1 MNRTALALASIA
13 GLAGTALAGAPE
25 VAFWLTVLHNN
36 DGESQII
43 NAGEGREDFGGVAR
57 FATLAD
63 NLRAEAL
70 TTPALP
76 EAAARGSL
84 LINSGDTYL
93 AGPEFNASLNSGVPF
108 FDTLA
113 IELIGYDVAAVGNHE
128 LDFGPDVFADHLSG
142 FSAGFGLKYLSAN
155 LDYTNEAALAPFV
168 GTRLAKSTVIDV
180 AGVQVGI
187 VGATTESL
195 PFVSTP
201 RDIVVNAVAPA
212 VQAEV
217 DALTGMGVDHV
228 ILTSHL
234 QGIDTDIALAGE
246 LRGVDAIVAG
256 GGDEL
261 LGNAGD
267 LLIPGDTAER
277 PYPEFGTDLDGVQV
291 PVVAGPGDYQYL
303 GRLILGFDAD
313 GNLIQVDAGSGPVRV
328 AGGDNPDAVAADPE
342 VQAQVVEPVEAALAA
357 QAANI
362 VATSEVPL
370 DGSRPNI
377 RLVETN
383 LGNLCADSLLW
394 QATQSASAFGV
405 ATPDV
410 ALQNGGGIRNSNVIP
425 EGPLSELTVFGVL
438 PFANFVGVAEDI
450 PVAQFKEILENAISL
465 QPGNNGRFAQV
476 AGFRYRFDASFPAQ
490 VLGENEEVVT
500 PGERVREVVLNDGR
514 VLVQNGEV
522 VESATGVNIASIDFL
537 FNGGDQYPYRGAP
550 FTRVGASYFLALQN
564 YLSDGLSGEV
574 TAAQYP
580 VGGEGRINNTADGS
594 LPLTAC
600 NLADNAEPTGMLDMA
615 DVSGFVDG
623 FFDQKAFADT
633 AEPFGVFDLRDV
645 NVFIDAFF
653 VSGCD

>member
-1 MNRTALALASIA
+1 MNRTALALASVA
-13 GLAGTALAGAPE
+13 GLAGASLAGSPD

-36 DGESQII
+36 DGESQLI
-43 NAGEGREDFGGVAR
+43 NAGEGLEDFGGVAR
-57 FATLAD
+57 FATLAS

-76 EAAARGSL
+76 VDAARGSL

-113 IELIGYDVAAVGNHE
+113 IELIGYDAAAVGNHE

-142 FSAGFGLKYLSAN
+142 FSAGFGIKYLSAN
-155 LDYTNEAALAPFV
+155 LDFSNEAALAPFV
-168 GTRLAKSTVIDV
+168 GTRLASSTVIEVD
-180 AGVQVGI
+180 GVQVGL
-187 VGATTESL
+187 VGATTETL

-201 RDIVVNAVAPA
+201 RDIIVNEVAPA
-212 VQAEV
+212 VQAQV
-217 DALTGMGVDHV
+217 DALAGMGVRHI

-261 LGNAGD
+261 LAGAGD
-267 LLIPGDTAER
+267 LLLPGDTPER
-277 PYPEFGTDLDGVQV
+277 PYPEMGTDLDGVQV
-291 PVVAGPGDYQYL
+291 PVVAAPGDYTYL

-313 GNLIQVDAGSGPVRV
+313 GNLVEIDAASGPVRV
-328 AGGDNPDAVAADPE
+328 AGGDNPDAVAADPD
-342 VQAQVVEPVEAALAA
+342 VQAMVVEPVEAALAA

-362 VATSEVPL
+362 VATSAVPL

-394 QATQSASAFGV
+394 QATQAAPAFGLN
-405 ATPDV
+405 TPDV

-438 PFANFVGVAEDI
+438 PFANFVSVAEDI
-450 PVAQFKEILENAISL
+450 PVAQFKEILENAVSR

-476 AGFRYRFDASFPAQ
+476 AGFRYRFDAAFPAQ
-490 VLGENEEVVT
+490 ELDENENVVVA
-500 PGERVREVVLNDGR
+500 GERVREVVLNDGR

-537 FNGGDQYPYRGAP
+537 MNGGDQYPYRGAP
-550 FTRVGASYFLALQN
+550 FTRIGATYFLALQN
-564 YLSDGLSGEV
+564 YLADGLGGVV
-574 TAAQYP
+574 TEAQYP
-580 VGGEGRINNTADGS
+580 VGGEGRINNAEGGT

-600 NLADNAEPTGMLDMA
+600 SIADNAEPTGMLDMA
-615 DVSGFVDG
+615 DVMGFVEG
-623 FFDQKAFADT
+623 FVNQQPLADN
-633 AEPFGVFDLRDV
+633 AEPFGLFDLSDV
-645 NVFIDAFF
+645 VVFVEAFS
-653 VSGCD
+653 VSGCK